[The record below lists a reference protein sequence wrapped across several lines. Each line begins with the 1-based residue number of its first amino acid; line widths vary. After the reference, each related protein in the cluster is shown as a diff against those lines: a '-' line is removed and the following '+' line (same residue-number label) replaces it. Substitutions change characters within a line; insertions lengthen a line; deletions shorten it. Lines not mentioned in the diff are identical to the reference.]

1 MKHFSTKAGILVALS
16 FCTAVAAHNCFDII
30 ESVCGAG
37 QLYPCAS
44 FCATS
49 PIECKS
55 SGVTERISVRDKEV
69 CQSAL
74 GNTWQNCDDREEKTK
89 CTEVLE
95 CSVLSSVVCPDDPT
109 KWACVGGGD
118 VVSSTVYWT
127 VIATVSC
134 HPH

>member
-1 MKHFSTKAGILVALS
+1 MGLS
-16 FCTAVAAHNCFDII
+16 LCTAVAAHNCYDII

-44 FCATS
+44 FCATEES
-49 PIECKS
+49 ECES
-55 SGVTERISVRDKEV
+55 SGITERISVRNRERCESD
-69 CQSAL
+69 L
-74 GNTWQNCDDREEKTK
+74 GNTWQNCDDRERKTK

-95 CSVLSSVVCPDDPT
+95 CSVLSSVECPVDPA

-127 VIATVSC
+127 LAASNSC
-134 HPH
+134 H